1 MTLLKKSSK
10 NQMKMQK
17 SAIFVKK
24 KKKKNEKNIWKIKN
38 TVFLKIFVIVQGSVE
53 PVNSIYN
60 LDYSVTK
67 NFL

>member
-17 SAIFVKK
+17 SAIFVK

>member
-17 SAIFVKK
+17 FAIFV
-24 KKKKNEKNIWKIKN
+24 KKKNEKNIWKIKN
-38 TVFLKIFVIVQGSVE
+38 TVFLKIFVIVQGSIE

>member
-24 KKKKNEKNIWKIKN
+24 KNEKNNWKIKN
-38 TVFLKIFVIVQGSVE
+38 TVFLKIFVIVQGSIE

>member
-17 SAIFVKK
+17 SAIFVK

-38 TVFLKIFVIVQGSVE
+38 TVFLKIFVIVQGSIE

>member
-17 SAIFVKK
+17 SAIFV

>member
-17 SAIFVKK
+17 FAIFV
-24 KKKKNEKNIWKIKN
+24 KKKNEKNIWKIKN
-38 TVFLKIFVIVQGSVE
+38 TVFLKIFVILQGSIE

>member
-17 SAIFVKK
+17 SAIFV
-24 KKKKNEKNIWKIKN
+24 KKKNEKNIWKIKN
-38 TVFLKIFVIVQGSVE
+38 TVFLKIFVIVQGSIE